1 MQARFILLAELRDR
15 GPSRNRVSGHDRS
28 AAYRLRGLRGPSRLV
43 DGTGSIPAILAATA
57 VKRVAQPRQQTF
69 RRDLGPQIRTQR
81 RDHRLL
87 MLVATRI
94 RVETVPDQII
104 AHVTGHARN
113 LHRCDMHIRM
123 DDAHRRLPC
132 DGNMAVPLNRV
143 THACSFRSSQR
154 IAFRHLHYERSPGV
168 WSSRTVNL
176 AVACGR
182 RRILA
187 PARTRTVRVSTGCAH
202 GSGGSSPCRSS
213 RPARRR
219 PAGTTCRRWL
229 RQ

>member
-1 MQARFILLAELRDR
+1 MQAQFYPACRAS
-15 GPSRNRVSGHDRS
+15 SRPKPKS
-28 AAYRLRGLRGPSRLV
+28 RLRTRPQRRVQAARVGEVPARRRHRQHSRHPRSSSGQACRATAPA
-43 DGTGSIPAILAATA
+43 DIPA
-57 VKRVAQPRQQTF
+57 RPR
-69 RRDLGPQIRTQR
+69 PQIRTQR

-132 DGNMAVPLNRV
+132 DENMAVPLNRV

-154 IAFRHLHYERSPGV
+154 IAFRHLHYERSPGI

-182 RRILA
+182 CRIRA
-187 PARTRTVRVSTGCAH
+187 PARTMTVRVSTGCAH

-219 PAGTTCRRWL
+219 PAGTTCHRWL
-229 RQ
+229 RR